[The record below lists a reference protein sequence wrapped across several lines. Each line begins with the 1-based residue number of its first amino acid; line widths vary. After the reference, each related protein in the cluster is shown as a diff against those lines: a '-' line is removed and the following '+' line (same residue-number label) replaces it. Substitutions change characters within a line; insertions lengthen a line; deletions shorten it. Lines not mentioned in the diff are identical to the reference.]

1 MYKSLISLFILCS
14 MICSVSLSQ
23 PSEHVN
29 PTLLEE
35 YWSAQWISHPTAS
48 PNDYGV
54 YHFRKGFE
62 ITDQPEEFVVHV
74 SGDNRYELF
83 INGEWI
89 SEGPASGDLR
99 HWSFETVDLA
109 PYLKPGSNVL
119 AAKVWNGGEFRP
131 MAWMTHRTAFILQGD
146 TEAEH
151 SVNTDESWRVVQ
163 NEAYS
168 PITYLQNDPKLLWEY
183 YVAGVLDSLRA
194 EDYPWDWEQPEFND
208 SEWLTPRS
216 LVPGSPVGK
225 ESHQQWYLSLR
236 QVPFLERKHQRF
248 NRIARSEG
256 TTVSDD
262 FLKGSSDTIPP
273 DSKAVLLIDQ
283 GELTTGFPELTVS
296 GGKDSHIKLI
306 YAEAL
311 YLADEL
317 KKGNKLKGHRE
328 ELENREIMGVYDAFI
343 PDGSSGR
350 IFRPLYSRTFRWV
363 QMEIE
368 TGEEPLTLHDFSSIY
383 TAYPSQL
390 EAGFTASD
398 EMLGRIWDAGWRT
411 QELSVQETFVSDLY
425 WERMQYIGDT
435 MVQAI
440 TWMYMSSDDRL
451 VRLALEQ
458 FDYSRLYFGLTQ
470 SRYPA
475 WLEQVSPLYSL
486 VWINMVYDYWMH
498 RTDDEF
504 IRQFLP
510 GITQVLGWFE
520 RQLNDEGLLEPLF
533 HLDFVDSGYH
543 DRRNRIAA
551 KTENS
556 SSGVHN
562 LFYAWTLN
570 HAADLFEQFDSG
582 SKAVN
587 YRRQARNLTQ
597 NVSERFY
604 DNERGLFADTPS
616 KELFS
621 MQTNVMA
628 VLADALPQEEQ
639 AALLERMLADQ
650 DILPLEM
657 YFEFYMA
664 RALNKTGLG
673 DLYLA
678 RLEPWENMLEMG
690 MGTFGEIKNNPRS
703 ENHAWSASPN
713 YELLA
718 TVAGIEPA
726 EPGFRSVRIVPH
738 PGDLTKVEA
747 TMPHPLG
754 PISVKIV
761 REGED
766 GLKAEVSLP
775 EGLSGEFIWNEE
787 SVKLDSGTQSLN
799 F

>member
-1 MYKSLISLFILCS
+1 MYKSLFLYFILCS
-14 MICSVSLSQ
+14 LFCSASFAQS
-23 PSEHVN
+23 SEHVN
-29 PTLLEE
+29 ASLLSE
-35 YWSAQWISHPTAS
+35 YWPAQWISHPTAS

-54 YHFRKGFE
+54 YHFRKDFE
-62 ITDQPEEFVVHV
+62 ITDYPEEFIVHV
-74 SGDNRYELF
+74 SGDNRYELY
-83 INGEWI
+83 INGEWV

-99 HWSFETVDLA
+99 HWSFETVNLA
-109 PYLKPGSNVL
+109 PHLKTGRNVL

-146 TEAEH
+146 TETEH
-151 SVNTDESWRVVQ
+151 FVNTDDSWRVVQ
-163 NEAYS
+163 NNAYS

-183 YVAGVLDSLRA
+183 YVAGALDSLRA
-194 EDYPWDWEQPEFND
+194 EHYPWGWEQPEFDD
-208 SEWLTPRS
+208 SDWLTPRS
-216 LVPGSPVGK
+216 LVPGSPMGK
-225 ESHQQWYLSLR
+225 ESHQQWYLRPR
-236 QVPFLERKHQRF
+236 QVPFLDRKPQRF
-248 NRIARSEG
+248 SRIARSDG

-262 FLKGSSDTIPP
+262 FLKGNSSTIPP
-273 DSKAVLLIDQ
+273 NSIAVLLIDQ

-296 GGKDSHIKLI
+296 GGKESHIKLI

-311 YLADEL
+311 YLADQL
-317 KKGNKLKGHRE
+317 DVGNKVKGHRE
-328 ELENREIMGVYDAFI
+328 EIENSEIMGVYDTFI
-343 PDGSSGR
+343 PDGGSGR
-350 IFRPLYSRTFRWV
+350 TFRPLNSRTFRWV

-383 TAYPSQL
+383 TAYPAQL
-390 EAGFTASD
+390 EARFTAND
-398 EMLGRIWDAGWRT
+398 EMLSRIWDAGWRT
-411 QELSVQETFVSDLY
+411 QELSVQESFVSDLY
-425 WERMQYIGDT
+425 WERMQYVGDT

-504 IRQFLP
+504 ISQFLP
-510 GITQVLGWFE
+510 GITQVLGWYE

-543 DRRNRIAA
+543 ERRNRIAA
-551 KTENS
+551 KTENR

-562 LFYAWTLN
+562 LFYVWTLN
-570 HAADLFEQFDSG
+570 HAADLFEQFGSG
-582 SKAVN
+582 TKSKN
-587 YRRQARNLTQ
+587 YRNQARQLKQ
-597 NVSERFY
+597 KIFERFY
-604 DNERGLFADTPS
+604 DTGRGLFADTPS

-621 MQTNVMA
+621 RQTNVMA
-628 VLADALPQEEQ
+628 VLADALPEEEQ
-639 AALLERMLADQ
+639 AALLKRTLADQ

-673 DLYLA
+673 DFYLE
-678 RLEPWENMLEMG
+678 RLDPWENMLDSG

-713 YELLA
+713 YEFIA

-726 EPGFRSVRIVPH
+726 EPGFRSVRIAPH

-747 TMPHPLG
+747 TMPHPRG
-754 PISVKIV
+754 SISVKLFP
-761 REGED
+761 EGEY

-775 EGLSGEFIWNEE
+775 DGLTGEFLWNEQ
-787 SVKLDSGTQSLN
+787 SVKLNSGVQSLS